1 VYCCGVGGS
10 DYIPAAELRQGAFLS
25 GCDPKE
31 ARVEAATATLH
42 AMSDAYK
49 GIAPKSSQACMRPC
63 APDAL
68 PIMGPVPG
76 VAGAFLN
83 YAHNCAFNQPS
94 PDPKRDNGPNLP
106 LRSLCSLA
114 GWGIAWAPA
123 TGTAMAELICL
134 GETTFDLSAFNVE
147 RFGAPAKRG
156 GRGRKKK
163 GEAVG
168 EQW

>member
-1 VYCCGVGGS
+1 MSNSRFARRYPRPDGTVYCCGVGGS

-94 PDPKRDNGPNLP
+94 PDPKPHPEFDPNPHPHPNFGPGPDINP
-106 LRSLCSLA
+106 DPHQTR
-114 GWGIAWAPA
+114 
-123 TGTAMAELICL
+123 
-134 GETTFDLSAFNVE
+134 
-147 RFGAPAKRG
+147 RR
-156 GRGRKKK
+156 
-163 GEAVG
+163 
-168 EQW
+168 